1 MSKGRFDVVNVRV
14 VDDTA
19 GEKGRSAARNQAVDS
34 SKAEWLF
41 FLDADDVIHPEA
53 FENVGLFLDG
63 FDAIWGNI
71 YELNAGVVAWRWQVP
86 RIATYEQLLA
96 FDPYL
101 TLQMGHFVKREHC
114 LKFNEEM
121 NTGEDWDY
129 YLRMWREKRCAKI
142 DRAFFINQRGQHST
156 GPKAANGR
164 EWGEVVRPMIER
176 ARSELK

>member
-1 MSKGRFDVVNVRV
+1 MSKGRFGVINVRV

-34 SKAEWLF
+34 SEAEWLF

-53 FENVGLFLDG
+53 FENVGRFLGD

-86 RIATYEQLLA
+86 RIATYEQLVS

-101 TLQMGHFVKREHC
+101 TLQMGHFVQRDRC
-114 LKFNEEM
+114 LKFDEEM

-129 YLRMWREKRCAKI
+129 YLRMWREKCCIKI
-142 DRAFFINQRGQHST
+142 DKPLFINQRGVHSQ
-156 GPKAANGR
+156 GPRAANGR
-164 EWGEVVRPMIER
+164 EWGEVVRPMVQK
-176 ARSELK
+176 AREALA